1 MGDSKIDLS
10 VTTSVAVIRAM
21 TDGDTEKLY
30 LLLEQ
35 YLTDNNLQ
43 LPKPLIGP
51 DSKTNIVD
59 FSHKSS

>member
-1 MGDSKIDLS
+1 MNNSKIDLP
-10 VTTSVAVIRAM
+10 VKTSVAVIRAM
-21 TDGDTEKLY
+21 TDGDTVNLY

-51 DSKTNIVD
+51 EPKTNIVD
-59 FSHKSS
+59 FSK